1 MPGGTGP
8 VDSKT
13 ALACRRGRADAEI
26 LAACSEAEIFHRLAA
41 GRVCYC
47 PAREAI
53 YFTDS
58 PHLQVAQLLNRVFSG
73 LGRKA
78 DVEQLHL
85 DLHGVFR
92 GAHRVAVRE
101 PDAGAVLAALRLTGI
116 QVMVMR

>member
-13 ALACRRGRADAEI
+13 ALACRRAPAGGEMRAGY
-26 LAACSEAEIFHRLAA
+26 SEAEIFHRLAA

-58 PHLQVAQLLNRVFSG
+58 PHLQVAELLNRVFGG

-78 DVEQLHL
+78 DIEQLHL
-85 DLHGVFR
+85 DTHGVFR
-92 GAHRVAVRE
+92 GAHRVAVRA
-101 PDAGAVLAALRLTGI
+101 PDAGTVLAALRLAGI